1 MSNLPSGEIPRG
13 AIRFNTDS
21 NKPELWDGSQ
31 WAEFQLSY
39 VGLGTGGDTGPG
51 ARGIFAGGQAPDST
65 KTAAIVYV
73 NISSTGSAQTF
84 GDLTIGRDHL
94 GGTSSSTRGI
104 FASGWEQTP
113 TASADN
119 RIDYVTFSSTGN
131 ALDFGDLNQATG
143 REGHGTYPSNSTR
156 GILNPGGYVSGGSAN
171 NTMYYITMASTGTA
185 LDFGDTSIVRLS
197 SGGMSSPTRGLLCG
211 GYGGPASDKFTRV
224 DQFTIATTGNAQDFG
239 DLFTGAYYH
248 GTNWNATRGI
258 VAGGYDSGSNKISD
272 MQVIYISTSGNSVN
286 WGDLNYTNTVAGC
299 SGSPIRGIVSGGHPN
314 ETNISMFSL
323 ITEGNAVDFGDLTA
337 GTRNHT
343 GCSNA
348 HGGL

>member
-1 MSNLPSGEIPRG
+1 MSAIPQG

-21 NKPELWDGSQ
+21 QKL
-31 WAEFQLSY
+31 EFYAQGEWWVMSTDTPNLG
-39 VGLGTGGDTGPG
+39 VGADTTAG

-73 NISSTGSAQTF
+73 NISSTGNAQTF

-113 TASADN
+113 TAPADN

-156 GILNPGGYVSGGSAN
+156 GILNPGGVVSGGSVN

-197 SGGMSSPTRGLLCG
+197 AGGMSSPTRGLLCG
-211 GYGGPASDKFTRV
+211 GYGGSESDRFTRV